1 MNGFAIVL
9 ASEDIEKIQ
18 AASIIGSVAAASDIP
33 VDIFVTM
40 NGLNP
45 FEKEAVENMD
55 FKGGRVAEAMMNAT
69 EVHVPLFTEQLE
81 QAKELG
87 PLSVYACTMAM
98 DMLGNTLDD
107 YVDIFDDDLGV
118 AGFLEMA
125 QDKNVMFV

>member
-45 FEKEAVENMD
+45 FEKEAVEHMD
-55 FKGGRVAEAMMNAT
+55 FKGGRVAEAMMTAT

-107 YVDIFDDDLGV
+107 YVDVFDDELGV

-125 QDKNVMFV
+125 QDKNVIFV